1 MPNGTVAPGNVLPL
15 SCVPMNGFTSDSGG
29 SWMAGALAGWVA
41 TSSTASPIAHAI
53 ATRPSLRL
61 ETARAGTARGTL
73 TAQPG
78 GMCPIA

>member
-1 MPNGTVAPGNVLPL
+1 
-15 SCVPMNGFTSDSGG
+15 
-29 SWMAGALAGWVA
+29 MAGALAGWVA
-41 TSSTASPIAHAI
+41 TSSTANPIAHAI

-73 TAQPG
+73 MAQPG